1 MQTLVQRPVI
11 TEKSLMLVPKG
22 WYTFAVSAAAR
33 KEQIAAEIAKLYNV
47 KVVAVRT
54 IRMHGKTRRVGRK
67 MSTIARPDWK
77 KALVQLKSGQKIDV
91 FEVGAMQPEA
101 ATAE

>member
-1 MQTLVQRPVI
+1 MQTHVQRPVI
-11 TEKSLMLVPKG
+11 TEKTLRLVPTG
-22 WYTFAVSAAAR
+22 WYTFAVGAGAR
-33 KEQIAAEIAKLYNV
+33 KEQIAAEIAKLYSV
-47 KVVAVRT
+47 TVVDVRT
-54 IRMHGKTRRVGRK
+54 IRMHGKTRRVGKK

-77 KALVQLKSGQKIDV
+77 KALVRLKSGQKIDV